1 MGNRGQP
8 ANVNQATG
16 RERAFRHTAV
26 TLRQQKGETMN
37 RFLSLAC
44 AALVAAFVAAPAMA
58 QDKSKGTAAEAQA
71 MVQKAIAHIKK
82 VGREKAFA
90 DFDNKKGPFTDRD
103 LYVVVY
109 DMKGKVL
116 AHGANEKM
124 IGKDVIELRDN
135 DGKYFVKERV
145 EMMAKPDAKGWQDYK
160 FMNPVTRA
168 IEPKSMYMRRF
179 EDVIVGCGIYKG

>member
-1 MGNRGQP
+1 MKRII
-8 ANVNQATG
+8 
-16 RERAFRHTAV
+16 
-26 TLRQQKGETMN
+26 
-37 RFLSLAC
+37 SI
-44 AALVAAFVAAPAMA
+44 ALAAFVLAFGATSAMA
-58 QDKSKGTAAEAQA
+58 QDKAKPASKGTAAEATA

-90 DFDNKKGPFTDRD
+90 EFDSKSGASTDRD

-124 IGKDVIELRDN
+124 IGKDVIDLRDS

-145 EMMAKPDAKGWQDYK
+145 EMMSKSPEAKGWQDYK
-160 FMNPVTRA
+160 FMNPVTRQ
-168 IEPKSMYMRRF
+168 IEPKQMYLQRY
-179 EDVIVGCGIYKG
+179 EDLIIGCGIYKN

>member
-1 MGNRGQP
+1 MKRI
-8 ANVNQATG
+8 
-16 RERAFRHTAV
+16 FSAV
-26 TLRQQKGETMN
+26 LAASMMMFAAQGFAQK
-37 RFLSLAC
+37 
-44 AALVAAFVAAPAMA
+44 AA
-58 QDKSKGTAAEAQA
+58 SKGTAAEAQA

-90 DFDNKKGPFTDRD
+90 DFDNKSGPFVDRD

-124 IGKDVIELRDN
+124 IGKDVIDLRDS

-145 EMMAKPDAKGWQDYK
+145 EMMSKGPEAKGWQDYK
-160 FMNPVTRA
+160 FMNPTSRA
-168 IEPKSMYMRRF
+168 IEPKSMYLQRY
-179 EDVIVGCGIYKG
+179 EDLIVGCGIYKS